1 MAMRT
6 QEITMP
12 SSKRQQ
18 IVDDIVAD
26 VRAGRL
32 KPGEALPTAR
42 ELRER
47 YNCSI
52 TPVRE
57 AMNELKATGWAVG
70 APGIRVFVADNP
82 PIG

>member
-1 MAMRT
+1 MVLRT

-18 IVDDIVAD
+18 IVDDLIAD

-32 KPGEALPTAR
+32 KPGNPLPTAR

-47 YNCSI
+47 YHCSI

-57 AMNELKATGWAVG
+57 AINELKATGWAVG
-70 APGIRVFVADNP
+70 APGIRVFVADDP